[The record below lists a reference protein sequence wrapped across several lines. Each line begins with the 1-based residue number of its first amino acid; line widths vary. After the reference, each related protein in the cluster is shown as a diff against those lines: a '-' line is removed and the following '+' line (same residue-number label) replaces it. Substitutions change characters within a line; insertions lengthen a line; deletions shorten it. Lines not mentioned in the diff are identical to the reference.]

1 MANQRGVV
9 SLQPRDDE
17 DDDRTPLRE
26 DFVRTFTWVLEHHG
40 ISHRE
45 LAERLGWKN
54 HTRIYNWLN
63 LKSEPF
69 PWQVFAIERAIPIP
83 PGTLS
88 LTLGYLPP
96 EARLGVGPQL
106 SLDDALEAHPYLPA
120 QAKRIIRNVVRE
132 FTPTEA
138 KQPRR
143 RR

>member
-1 MANQRGVV
+1 MADRRGVVTVPRHEEEEEDRTPQREDYARALAWVLDQRGV
-9 SLQPRDDE
+9 
-17 DDDRTPLRE
+17 
-26 DFVRTFTWVLEHHG
+26 
-40 ISHRE
+40 SHRE

-69 PWQVFAIERAIPIP
+69 PWQVFAIERAVGVP

-96 EARLGVGPQL
+96 EARSASGAAV
-106 SLDDALEAHPYLPA
+106 SFDDALEGHPFLTP
-120 QAKRIIRNVVRE
+120 QAKRIIRTVVRE